1 MPSDQ
6 ETQPGNGADHIVGP
20 GAQIVAAAVTAFT
33 ALNGDATSDAIDS
46 IMHDAVHAGGTVIER
61 DLIWHQVG
69 KHLSA
74 LGIGR
79 QAYTM
84 NWTRLEADFNT
95 EQRTAK
101 REAEVPKKGPT
112 DEELAQAREALH
124 PLVKPLLDRPDIL
137 DAMADAVNTLG
148 AAGVQAAS
156 KALYLAGISALL
168 PQPLSFDVH
177 GPSSVGKSYLVRKV
191 LTLFPADAL
200 YEFTTASAKV
210 FFYEPADDVLKH
222 KIVYAGEATA
232 FYASTRDEDDS
243 TTQAATLIRQLQS
256 EGRITHKVTG
266 KDADD
271 NKVALTITREGPI
284 ALIVTST
291 QNLHSE
297 NATRNLIMHLRET
310 TEQTRTII
318 GKRAAMRMDP
328 DAAKIDLTVWHN
340 LYFYLAYGPTACV
353 VPYAGALGQLLDDHH
368 LRIRRDVDAI
378 ITAIE
383 AHALLN
389 QARRERDR
397 RGRWIATVDDY
408 AAIQPIFDAIL
419 AHGREDVL
427 SDASRRLHG
436 HVVKRIRAEQA
447 AKERSDARPRPRPLR
462 KKTSDLPEGTI
473 TVTGRQLAAEL
484 GMSETSVR
492 RYLTELYDLQLIK
505 NLEARPKQPLHLRV
519 LAGLPDA
526 AAVSVLP
533 APDVLAATWK
543 AEQQE

>member
-232 FYASTRDEDDS
+232 FYAST
-243 TTQAATLIRQLQS
+243 
-256 EGRITHKVTG
+256 
-266 KDADD
+266 
-271 NKVALTITREGPI
+271 
-284 ALIVTST
+284 
-291 QNLHSE
+291 
-297 NATRNLIMHLRET
+297 
-310 TEQTRTII
+310 
-318 GKRAAMRMDP
+318 
-328 DAAKIDLTVWHN
+328 
-340 LYFYLAYGPTACV
+340 
-353 VPYAGALGQLLDDHH
+353 
-368 LRIRRDVDAI
+368 
-378 ITAIE
+378 
-383 AHALLN
+383 
-389 QARRERDR
+389 
-397 RGRWIATVDDY
+397 
-408 AAIQPIFDAIL
+408 
-419 AHGREDVL
+419 
-427 SDASRRLHG
+427 
-436 HVVKRIRAEQA
+436 
-447 AKERSDARPRPRPLR
+447 
-462 KKTSDLPEGTI
+462 
-473 TVTGRQLAAEL
+473 
-484 GMSETSVR
+484 SVMKM
-492 RYLTELYDLQLIK
+492 T
-505 NLEARPKQPLHLRV
+505 ARPKRRR
-519 LAGLPDA
+519 
-526 AAVSVLP
+526 
-533 APDVLAATWK
+533 
-543 AEQQE
+543 